1 MHSQT
6 HHMPAPRARTTCPQG
21 EPAGGGRRQCSF
33 WERRVLP
40 SVKYFNDLTVTHTDE
55 EYMRKHNEVDGR
67 AIYFISANEQQ
78 PEILEMG
85 FELTAYQPTLQAHRE
100 QGKPRIYQTIYLD
113 QQRSSLWTI
122 GELKPESIIDRAWW
136 SAFSHTY
143 KHFRHVVPWV
153 WTMQGHKHTWFAG
166 SWTLFNTHDIAISSG
181 LAVAHRLGAPYP
193 FEHNALATATFD
205 TVYAANHLRM
215 RSWFVNREA
224 LEEHPHPTTL
234 NPRPTTLNPHPTTL
248 NPHPITL
255 SPYYPHLI
263 TLTVSPSTR
272 NPHPHP
278 SPSPSLLTS
287 HLSPYHPHPNTL
299 SLSPSPY
306 HPHPQVRLLRSPQG
320 DAVLRVA
327 RLKPSQAKPSQA
339 QPSPAKPSQA
349 QTTRRFRGGRGR

>member
-224 LEEHPHPTTL
+224 LEEHAREYAAAHPA
-234 NPRPTTLNPHPTTL
+234 
-248 NPHPITL
+248 
-255 SPYYPHLI
+255 YG
-263 TLTVSPSTR
+263 TVSWGGGGGGGGGGDGSGGGGGGSAEEAEEEEISTD
-272 NPHPHP
+272 
-278 SPSPSLLTS
+278 SMYSISS
-287 HLSPYHPHPNTL
+287 WS
-299 SLSPSPY
+299 
-306 HPHPQVRLLRSPQG
+306 
-320 DAVLRVA
+320 A
-327 RLKPSQAKPSQA
+327 AKA
-339 QPSPAKPSQA
+339 H
-349 QTTRRFRGGRGR
+349 

>member
-1 MHSQT
+1 
-6 HHMPAPRARTTCPQG
+6 
-21 EPAGGGRRQCSF
+21 
-33 WERRVLP
+33 
-40 SVKYFNDLTVTHTDE
+40 VTHTDE
-55 EYMRKHNEVDGR
+55 EYMAKHNEVDGR

-143 KHFRHVVPWV
+143 KHFRRVVPWV

-193 FEHNALATATFD
+193 FVHNELATATFD

-215 RSWFVNREA
+215 RSWSVFCAA
-224 LEEHPHPTTL
+224 LKGML
-234 NPRPTTLNPHPTTL
+234 CCA
-248 NPHPITL
+248 
-255 SPYYPHLI
+255 SPA
-263 TLTVSPSTR
+263 S
-272 NPHPHP
+272 
-278 SPSPSLLTS
+278 
-287 HLSPYHPHPNTL
+287 
-299 SLSPSPY
+299 
-306 HPHPQVRLLRSPQG
+306 
-320 DAVLRVA
+320 
-327 RLKPSQAKPSQA
+327 SQAKPSPA
-339 QPSPAKPSQA
+339 KPSPAKPSQVQPSQA
-349 QTTRRFRGGRGR
+349 KAKPPGGSETDEGSDRKAMISKGGDHISRGGDRTSPAHSELPAIDPTPPADSLIMAASQPPSSLQPSSLPPSPPSSHHGRSPHMVRGLAMPLRSTSAIFPAAHTDLEAAQEAARCEA